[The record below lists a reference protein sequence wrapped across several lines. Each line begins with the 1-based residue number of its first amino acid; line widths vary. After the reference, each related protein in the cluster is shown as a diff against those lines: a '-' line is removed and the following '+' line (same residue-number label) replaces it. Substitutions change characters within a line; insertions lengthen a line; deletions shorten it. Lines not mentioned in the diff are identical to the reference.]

1 MRHELLQVLIKSF
14 DNQGMDTYYFYS
26 SSLYFSSN
34 VFFKFYVIT
43 LEDEELVFWEV
54 LNLN

>member
-43 LEDEELVFWEV
+43 LEDEELVF
-54 LNLN
+54 